1 MITKYRNEYL
11 GTTWYEYA
19 GENER
24 EVVMSSLNKILQ
36 IQGYLHCLWYWN
48 APEELISTLSVEE
61 LVDMF
66 ESFDDRMFD
75 DILRDMAEHHY
86 DSKVQD
92 VLEHFAGHND
102 KVVAGFAG
110 QLLDYYKSHK

>member
-1 MITKYRNEYL
+1 MRTRQNILDL
-11 GTTWYEYA
+11 G
-19 GENER
+19 
-24 EVVMSSLNKILQ
+24 
-36 IQGYLHCLWYWN
+36 
-48 APEELISTLSVEE
+48 ELLG
-61 LVDMF
+61 MF
-66 ESFDDRMFD
+66 EAFDDRMFD

-86 DSKVQD
+86 DNKVRD